1 MQYKSA
7 MQCPKKH
14 SYVCPS
20 FEAIG
25 SCPQGSKCKLHHPK
39 NRTKEKKSKRSRENN
54 AQGRYFG
61 LMHINA
67 TKTRNAVPGKLYV
80 QDNDTICF
88 KGIADYISL
97 DVSDEEVVENNN
109 PGDLHTAFGDSDPLN
124 LQLGDLDKLIK
135 PVRIMNI

>member
-1 MQYKSA
+1 
-7 MQCPKKH
+7 
-14 SYVCPS
+14 
-20 FEAIG
+20 
-25 SCPQGSKCKLHHPK
+25 
-39 NRTKEKKSKRSRENN
+39 
-54 AQGRYFG
+54 
-61 LMHINA
+61 MHINA

-88 KGIADYISL
+88 EGIADYISL

-109 PGDLHTAFGDSDPLN
+109 PGDLHTAFGDSDPMN

>member
-1 MQYKSA
+1 M
-7 MQCPKKH
+7 
-14 SYVCPS
+14 
-20 FEAIG
+20 
-25 SCPQGSKCKLHHPK
+25 
-39 NRTKEKKSKRSRENN
+39 KEKKSKRSRENN

-97 DVSDEEVVENNN
+97 LDVSDEEVVVNNN